1 MNPKQVFIR
10 EATGL
15 VRELTALDAYILAVS
30 VVSLGGAAAFIFIIL
45 GMYPGSNFPLAFTIG
60 LIPAGAFILVY
71 SILTSAFPRSGGD
84 YVWVSRIAGPVIG
97 FTSSWLLQ
105 FSYLFFING
114 LQAWYVAWVGVPSTL
129 TAMGIILKA
138 PYLTE
143 WSAAITS
150 STNLT
155 FLISFV
161 ALIVGAL
168 ICFLGVRSYSRIMR
182 AMWLYGML
190 GMAVWIGLL
199 LVSTNAG
206 FVSSFN
212 SMMSGTASYEGIIKA
227 AADEG
232 LIKSVTIQSTLV
244 SALVLSWS
252 VYAGFYYSVY
262 MAGETKNVNKS
273 IPIGLVA
280 GLLTAWGFL
289 VVIFSLSANVFGYDF
304 MYAMSALSVAGSP
317 AYTLPF
323 GPSIGFLMSVLTDNP
338 ILVFIA
344 SSSLVLWWFIILPPL
359 YMAGSRVIFGWA
371 WDRLVPSKLADVN
384 ETMHSPILALSLC
397 VVVNAFWAYMSAYQG
412 YYLTFI
418 NLTLVQ
424 AVGWAIPGFAAA
436 VFPYVKRDMY
446 ERTVGVLP
454 RPFSSKIAGVP
465 VLTIGGLVQGI
476 SMLLYGYSIL
486 SPTLAFVELSPA
498 VLLSFEWLIVAV
510 VTGVAY
516 ILVVRAYRK
525 SQGLDL
531 RYVFEEIPPE

>member
-1 MNPKQVFIR
+1 MASSKVFIR

-30 VVSLGGAAAFIFIIL
+30 VVSLGGATAFIFIIL
-45 GMYPGSNFPLAFTIG
+45 GMYPGSNFPLVFTIG

-71 SILTSAFPRSGGD
+71 SIMTSAFPRSGGD
-84 YVWVSRIAGPVIG
+84 YVWVSRITGPVIG

-129 TAMGIILKA
+129 TAMGIIFNA
-138 PYLTE
+138 SYLIQ
-143 WSAAITS
+143 WSTAITS
-150 STNLT
+150 STGLT

-161 ALIVGAL
+161 ALIVGGL
-168 ICFLGVRSYSRIMR
+168 ICLLGVRSYSRIMR

-199 LVSTNAG
+199 LTSTHAG

-212 SMMSGTASYEGIIKA
+212 SVLSGTASYEGILKA
-227 AADEG
+227 AGDEG
-232 LIKSVTIQSTLV
+232 LLKPVTIESTLV
-244 SALVLSWS
+244 SAIVLSWS

-262 MAGETKNVNKS
+262 MAGETKNVNKN
-273 IPIGLVA
+273 IPLGLIA
-280 GLLTAWGFL
+280 GLLTAWAFL
-289 VVIFSLSANVFGYDF
+289 VLIFSLSVNVFGYDF

-323 GPSIGFLMSVLTDNP
+323 GPSIGFLISVLTGNP
-338 ILVFIA
+338 FLVFIA

-371 WDRLVPSKLADVN
+371 WDRLIPARLADVN
-384 ETMHSPILALSLC
+384 ERLHSPILAITLC

-424 AVGWAIPGFAAA
+424 AAGWAIPGFAAA
-436 VFPYVKRDMY
+436 IFPYIKRDLY
-446 ERTVGVLP
+446 KRTVGVLP

-465 VLTIGGLVQGI
+465 ILTIGGLIQGV
-476 SMLLYGYSIL
+476 SMIFYGYSIL
-486 SPTLAFVELSPA
+486 SPTLTFVELSPA
-498 VLLSFEWLIVAV
+498 VLSSFGWLVATAFV
-510 VTGVAY
+510 GAAY
-516 ILVVRAYRK
+516 ILAVRAYRK